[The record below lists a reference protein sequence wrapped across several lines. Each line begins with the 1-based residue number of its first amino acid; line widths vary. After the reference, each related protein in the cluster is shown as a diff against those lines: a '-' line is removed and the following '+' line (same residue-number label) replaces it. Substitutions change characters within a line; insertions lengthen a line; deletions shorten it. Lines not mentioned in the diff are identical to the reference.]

1 MGDSNMQYVTSTSFL
16 LLAYAKYLTTAHK
29 FVDCGGITVTPNRL
43 RALAKRQVQP
53 MRITFLFHLTIMM
66 SPKQFYYNRNANECL
81 KLLVKNSAKESF
93 DGKRKKNH

>member
-66 SPKQFYYNRNANECL
+66 SPKQFYSNYTVGLGVLDTL
-81 KLLVKNSAKESF
+81 KTLLGPNI
-93 DGKRKKNH
+93 NLNCM

>member
-53 MRITFLFHLTIMM
+53 IRITFLFHLTIMM
-66 SPKQFYYNRNANECL
+66 SPKQFYSNYTVGLGVLDAL
-81 KLLVKNSAKESF
+81 KTLLGPNI
-93 DGKRKKNH
+93 NLNCM

>member
-1 MGDSNMQYVTSTSFL
+1 MQYVTSTSFL

-53 MRITFLFHLTIMM
+53 IRITFLFHLTIIM
-66 SPKQFYYNRNANECL
+66 SPKLFYSNYTVGLGVLDTL
-81 KLLVKNSAKESF
+81 KELEKLCW
-93 DGKRKKNH
+93 GQI

>member
-53 MRITFLFHLTIMM
+53 IRITFLFHLTIMM
-66 SPKQFYYNRNANECL
+66 SPKQFYSNYTVGLGVLDTL
-81 KLLVKNSAKESF
+81 KTLLGPNI
-93 DGKRKKNH
+93 NLNCM

>member
-53 MRITFLFHLTIMM
+53 VRITFLFHLTIMM
-66 SPKQFYYNRNANECL
+66 SPKQFYSNYTVGLGVLDAL
-81 KLLVKNSAKESF
+81 KTLLGPNI
-93 DGKRKKNH
+93 NLNCM